1 MTGASKRLNNGAR
14 DTARFEEYTMK
25 RHTFFAA
32 LFGMIASQSA
42 QAAPGE
48 HFMLNWDLDADGII
62 TVAELEE
69 RRDIV
74 FNMFDNDQNGLL
86 DAQEYGHFDETRIAD
101 MANNAG
107 QEGGG
112 GHRHGGMGRVM
123 AGLTQTYNDT
133 DGDGIV
139 TFEEFIGQTAAW
151 FATID
156 RNASGDITT
165 DDFGRQ

>member
-1 MTGASKRLNNGAR
+1 MN
-14 DTARFEEYTMK
+14 
-25 RHTFFAA
+25 RHTLFAA
-32 LFGMIASQSA
+32 AVIGVMAAQSA

-48 HFMLNWDLDADGII
+48 HFMLNWDLDADGVI
-62 TVAELEE
+62 TLAELEE

-86 DAQEYGHFDETRIAD
+86 DAEEYGYFDETREAD

-112 GHRHGGMGRVM
+112 GHGHGQGGMGRVM
-123 AGLTQTYNDT
+123 TGLTQAYNDT
-133 DGDGIV
+133 DGDGTVSI
-139 TFEEFIGQTAAW
+139 EEFIGQTEAW

-156 RNASGDITT
+156 RNGSGDITT
-165 DDFGRQ
+165 ADFGRP